1 MTNPSTAKFIMAGGG
16 TGGHLFPA
24 IAIADKLK
32 ELLRDKMHV
41 EIIFVGTKR
50 GIEYRMKDNL
60 GYPLHLINMRGLVR
74 SFNLKN
80 LMVPFIII
88 GALIKSA
95 SIIKRFQPDLVIGTG
110 GYVCWPVL
118 KSASSKNIPT
128 VLQEQNSFPGI
139 TTRQLAGSAKRIYLG
154 FEKAKEFISTESP
167 MIVTGNPVRGSI
179 GRIDKEEA
187 LKQLNMNTNKKTI
200 LVLGGSQ
207 GSRAINQAI
216 VNSIK
221 NKSPNE
227 NFQIIWQTGK
237 RGYKDV
243 IKQTGEDVESC
254 TLFPFVKNMSLVYS
268 AADMVIARA
277 GALTLA
283 EIIEFN
289 LPAILIPFPNAAGN
303 HQQKNA
309 EVYVDKKMAKMIL
322 ENSLSNFDLI
332 GEAQSLLESDE
343 FQIMQDNIE
352 NHTADNKRAVDL
364 IAEDIIN
371 LLNLN

>member
-1 MTNPSTAKFIMAGGG
+1 
-16 TGGHLFPA
+16 
-24 IAIADKLK
+24 
-32 ELLRDKMHV
+32 
-41 EIIFVGTKR
+41 
-50 GIEYRMKDNL
+50 
-60 GYPLHLINMRGLVR
+60 
-74 SFNLKN
+74 
-80 LMVPFIII
+80 MVPFIII
-88 GALIKSA
+88 GALRKSA

>member
-1 MTNPSTAKFIMAGGG
+1 MN
-16 TGGHLFPA
+16 
-24 IAIADKLK
+24 
-32 ELLRDKMHV
+32 V

-60 GYPLHLINMRGLVR
+60 GYPLYLINMRGLVR

-80 LMVPFIII
+80 LMVPFIVI

-95 SIIKRFQPDLVIGTG
+95 SLLKKFKPDIVIGTG

-118 KSASSKNIPT
+118 KSASNRNIPT
-128 VLQEQNSFPGI
+128 ILQEQNSFPGI

-154 FEKAKEFISTESP
+154 FEKAKEFIKTDAP

-179 GRIDKEEA
+179 KCIGKEEA
-187 LKQLNMNTNKKTI
+187 LRKLKIDNTKKTI

-207 GSRAINQAI
+207 GSKAINQAI
-216 VNSIK
+216 INSLK
-221 NKSPNE
+221 NKSLKN
-227 NFQIIWQTGK
+227 NYQIIWQTGK
-237 RGYKDV
+237 RGYKEV
-243 IKQTGEDVESC
+243 IAQTGEDVESC

-268 AADMVIARA
+268 AADIVIARA

-289 LPAILIPFPNAAGN
+289 LPSILIPFPHAAGN

-309 EVYVDKKMAKMIL
+309 EVYVDKKMAKMII
-322 ENSLSNFDLI
+322 ENKLNEFDLI
-332 GEAQSLLESDE
+332 DEAQDLLASDE
-343 FQIMQDNIE
+343 HQDMKNNIE
-352 NHTADNKRAVDL
+352 SYKTGNKKAVDM
-364 IAEDIIN
+364 IAEDIISLMN
-371 LLNLN
+371 FN